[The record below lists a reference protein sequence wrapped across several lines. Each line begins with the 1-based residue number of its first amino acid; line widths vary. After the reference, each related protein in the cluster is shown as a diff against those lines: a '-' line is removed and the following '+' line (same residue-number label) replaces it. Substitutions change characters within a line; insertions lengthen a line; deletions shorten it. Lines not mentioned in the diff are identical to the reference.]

1 MINLYRRFTQKPQPK
16 AVNIVAQRFLQ
27 AFNDH
32 GVQPSQI
39 PRLMPQIRLD
49 DLKSEEALLAVL
61 TPAILDQTAKFFGI
75 RSEWLEGVDDK
86 IYEYQSCYKDSA
98 IFFEVLASL
107 QSRTDL
113 NTLSCPLRV
122 LTSTKKLD
130 CTDDNQQLLA
140 PILVEKIAELGEDS
154 IYRYHIFNDGFDWGY
169 RPTRI
174 QLKALARLIYTVL
187 HIPVPLYIVSPAELQ
202 SIIEQEAIPQ
212 NIVNRGLLTTPS
224 LEDFALSHAE
234 SGIAKEIGELPYVLL
249 YIEEYKLASLIAEKP
264 LFTLQPGEPTAQPHT
279 APELSPPTATPTKT
293 GKRAQN
299 SQDLWMPVRNTVQA
313 WWAEE
318 GDALHIAQAIAR
330 IKTLPHLK
338 AGALSDSA
346 IRKHIAD
353 LAPANVRGKS
363 GRKPKQ
369 ST

>member
-1 MINLYRRFTQKPQPK
+1 MINFFRRVTKSSKSNP
-16 AVNIVAQRFLQ
+16 VNIVTQRFLQ

-49 DLKSEEALLAVL
+49 DLKTEESLLAVL

-75 RSEWLEGVDDK
+75 RSEWLEGVDNK

-98 IFFEVLASL
+98 IFFEVLAGL
-107 QSRTDL
+107 QSRTGL

-130 CTDDNQQLLA
+130 CTDDNQQLLV
-140 PILVEKIAELGEDS
+140 PVLVEKIAELGEDS

-169 RPTRI
+169 PSTRI
-174 QLKALARLIYTVL
+174 QLKALVRLIYTVL
-187 HIPVPLYIVSPAELQ
+187 HTPVPLYIVSPAELQ
-202 SIIEQEAIPQ
+202 SIIEREAIPQ

-234 SGIAKEIGELPYVLL
+234 SGIAKETKEHPYVLL

-264 LFTLQPGEPTAQPHT
+264 SFTLQPGEPIAQPQT
-279 APELSPPTATPTKT
+279 APELSQPTAKLPKT

-299 SQDLWMPVRNTVQA
+299 SQDLWMPVINTVQA

-330 IKTLPHLK
+330 VKTLPHLK
-338 AGALSDSA
+338 AAALSDSA
-346 IRKHIAD
+346 IRKRIAD
-353 LAPANVRGKS
+353 FAPANVRGKS
-363 GRKPKQ
+363 GRKPNKL
-369 ST
+369 T